1 MNEIDFS
8 LERLD
13 FALRRRFVWFFFGYN
28 PDTLK
33 DIIRLKKSTLKSNIK
48 DEETD
53 EFISE
58 YEAYIKKGDEA
69 LHSIKTKTTIIDC

>member
-1 MNEIDFS
+1 MNEIDSS

-33 DIIRLKKSTLKSNIK
+33 SIINHKKETLKAMLRMTKLTNLFP
-48 DEETD
+48 D
-53 EFISE
+53 
-58 YEAYIKKGDEA
+58 A
-69 LHSIKTKTTIIDC
+69 LH